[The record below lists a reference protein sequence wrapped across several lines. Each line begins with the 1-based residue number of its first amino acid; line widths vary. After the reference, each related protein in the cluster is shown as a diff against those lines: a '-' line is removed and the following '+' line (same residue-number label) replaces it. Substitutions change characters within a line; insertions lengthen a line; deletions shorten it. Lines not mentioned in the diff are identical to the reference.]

1 MSTMKHQNGGDLVSE
16 TIERGGD
23 LLNVHNENIHLLKII
38 LTQTKWYPIQ
48 DRAIEVSALSLD
60 RWGYRTY
67 NSVDRYLLSKAR

>member
-1 MSTMKHQNGGDLVSE
+1 MSTMKHRNGGDLVSE

-23 LLNVHNENIHLLKII
+23 LLNVHHKNIHLKII

-48 DRAIEVSALSLD
+48 GRAIEVPALSLD
-60 RWGYRTY
+60 RWGYCTH